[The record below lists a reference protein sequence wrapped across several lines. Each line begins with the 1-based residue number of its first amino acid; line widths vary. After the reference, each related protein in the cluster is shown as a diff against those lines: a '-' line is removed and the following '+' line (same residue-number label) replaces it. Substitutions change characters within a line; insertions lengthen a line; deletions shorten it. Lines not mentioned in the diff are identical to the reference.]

1 MHLPNE
7 VHDLII
13 SDLEP
18 RERFNYRLIGHSFA
32 QAAIPHVFRRINVS
46 PVVSSLRDLA
56 HIASQKHLNR
66 HVTHLGWDSDRLR
79 LGKKKGQID
88 LGDKQWEAVREI
100 LPRDANESEH
110 HGDIGMRILTLILR
124 HFPNL
129 KTLDIDIWESSD
141 TTERCL
147 DPSDSSSMIRGEYE
161 MYTLLTAAHAVGCQI
176 TEFKLSSVGR
186 PHPLFRS
193 EIWPSLVPV
202 CKDLTSLKLPLNFAL
217 SVEEKET
224 WLREYKE
231 IEDQI
236 PEDERTTMFTGYTT
250 VHSFHSTAAQIAS
263 FRAFLSTLSKLQ
275 TLELT
280 LKAEQW
286 DEHVD
291 MDAHLSL
298 QGPSLEDVLP
308 SNAFPHLRTLV
319 LDHPN
324 TSTACL
330 KSVLTKHKETLEVA
344 KFTNVAPWKKFTHR
358 QEAKHRPE
366 DDLRLCTLDQTSAQ
380 VIERFLSPERDKIH
394 LDELIPR
401 RRQVL
406 RDFLNGV
413 HPEGILGM
421 GSCLQDVKDR
431 SNDDNIIALVD
442 DRQNHERCDK
452 IIGKPYTYFGSEE
465 KHKTYFTG
473 CQEGDGF
480 DPPVGG
486 RFRMTTPRFDPREYF
501 LLKLRFWTEQAV
513 TEYSALIETFNSR
526 MDEYARTIRRVFEDD
541 NKRTNTR
548 TISDVIETA
557 QLFIDGISGITD
569 AWDTFSRT
577 ELVIF
582 TTYLPE
588 RSTWPTYI
596 NIIIRNVAE
605 LDRLRKL
612 LLIRRDHFKFK
623 LDSLHTVSS
632 LSQTYTGNL
641 QAETAVNQGNDLKI
655 LTKMTVTEVPMGCVL
670 RSVSADIVGE
680 LYDCFAA
687 ELKESVDE
695 V

>member
-100 LPRDANESEH
+100 LPRDADESEH

-344 KFTNVAPWKKFTHR
+344 KFTNVAFAFCETQLMYEGYEPKN
-358 QEAKHRPE
+358 QG
-366 DDLRLCTLDQTSAQ
+366 CTALKEWA
-380 VIERFLSPERDKIH
+380 ELEFE
-394 LDELIPR
+394 LDEFDLTC
-401 RRQVL
+401 
-406 RDFLNGV
+406 LN
-413 HPEGILGM
+413 
-421 GSCLQDVKDR
+421 C
-431 SNDDNIIALVD
+431 
-442 DRQNHERCDK
+442 
-452 IIGKPYTYFGSEE
+452 
-465 KHKTYFTG
+465 G
-473 CQEGDGF
+473 CNLWPCCVE
-480 DPPVGG
+480 VGG
-486 RFRMTTPRFDPREYF
+486 MRY
-501 LLKLRFWTEQAV
+501 
-513 TEYSALIETFNSR
+513 
-526 MDEYARTIRRVFEDD
+526 
-541 NKRTNTR
+541 
-548 TISDVIETA
+548 
-557 QLFIDGISGITD
+557 
-569 AWDTFSRT
+569 
-577 ELVIF
+577 
-582 TTYLPE
+582 
-588 RSTWPTYI
+588 
-596 NIIIRNVAE
+596 
-605 LDRLRKL
+605 
-612 LLIRRDHFKFK
+612 
-623 LDSLHTVSS
+623 
-632 LSQTYTGNL
+632 
-641 QAETAVNQGNDLKI
+641 
-655 LTKMTVTEVPMGCVL
+655 C
-670 RSVSADIVGE
+670 
-680 LYDCFAA
+680 C
-687 ELKESVDE
+687 
-695 V
+695 

>member
-66 HVTHLGWDSDRLR
+66 HVTHLGWDSDQLR
-79 LGKKKGQID
+79 LGKKIGQID

-100 LPRDANESEH
+100 LPRDANESDH
-110 HGDIGMRILTLILR
+110 HGDIGMRILALILR

-129 KTLDIDIWESSD
+129 KSLDVDIWESSD

-186 PHPLFRS
+186 PYPLFRS

-224 WLREYKE
+224 WLREYQE

-236 PEDERTTMFTGYTT
+236 PESERTTMFTGYTT
-250 VHSFHSTAAQIAS
+250 VHSVHSTAAQIAS
-263 FRAFLSTLSKLQ
+263 FRAFLSTLSKPQ

-291 MDAHLSL
+291 MDTHLSL

-344 KFTNVAPWKKFTHR
+344 KFTNVAFAFCETQLMYEGYEPKNQGCT
-358 QEAKHRPE
+358 A
-366 DDLRLCTLDQTSAQ
+366 LREWVEL
-380 VIERFLSPERDKIH
+380 EFE
-394 LDELIPR
+394 LDEFDLTC
-401 RRQVL
+401 
-406 RDFLNGV
+406 LN
-413 HPEGILGM
+413 
-421 GSCLQDVKDR
+421 C
-431 SNDDNIIALVD
+431 
-442 DRQNHERCDK
+442 
-452 IIGKPYTYFGSEE
+452 
-465 KHKTYFTG
+465 G
-473 CQEGDGF
+473 CNLW
-480 DPPVGG
+480 PCCVAVGG
-486 RFRMTTPRFDPREYF
+486 MRY
-501 LLKLRFWTEQAV
+501 
-513 TEYSALIETFNSR
+513 
-526 MDEYARTIRRVFEDD
+526 
-541 NKRTNTR
+541 
-548 TISDVIETA
+548 
-557 QLFIDGISGITD
+557 
-569 AWDTFSRT
+569 
-577 ELVIF
+577 
-582 TTYLPE
+582 
-588 RSTWPTYI
+588 
-596 NIIIRNVAE
+596 
-605 LDRLRKL
+605 
-612 LLIRRDHFKFK
+612 
-623 LDSLHTVSS
+623 
-632 LSQTYTGNL
+632 
-641 QAETAVNQGNDLKI
+641 
-655 LTKMTVTEVPMGCVL
+655 C
-670 RSVSADIVGE
+670 
-680 LYDCFAA
+680 C
-687 ELKESVDE
+687 
-695 V
+695 

>member
-56 HIASQKHLNR
+56 HIATQKHLNR
-66 HVTHLGWDSDRLR
+66 HATHLQWDSDRSRLR
-79 LGKKKGQID
+79 KKKGQIGF
-88 LGDKQWEAVREI
+88 GDKQWEAVREI

-110 HGDIGMRILTLILR
+110 HGDIGMRILTLIFR

-129 KTLDIDIWESSD
+129 RTLDIGIWESSD
-141 TTERCL
+141 TTERCP
-147 DPSDSSSMIRGEYE
+147 DPSDSSSMIQGEYE

-176 TEFKLSSVGR
+176 AEFKLSSTVGR

-236 PEDERTTMFTGYTT
+236 PEDERTTMFTGYTA
-250 VHSFHSTAAQIAS
+250 VHSVHSTATQIAS

-291 MDAHLSL
+291 MDAHLNL
-298 QGPSLEDVLP
+298 RAPSLEDVLP
-308 SNAFPHLRTLV
+308 PNAFSHL
-319 LDHPN
+319 H
-324 TSTACL
+324 
-330 KSVLTKHKETLEVA
+330 
-344 KFTNVAPWKKFTHR
+344 
-358 QEAKHRPE
+358 
-366 DDLRLCTLDQTSAQ
+366 
-380 VIERFLSPERDKIH
+380 
-394 LDELIPR
+394 
-401 RRQVL
+401 
-406 RDFLNGV
+406 
-413 HPEGILGM
+413 
-421 GSCLQDVKDR
+421 
-431 SNDDNIIALVD
+431 
-442 DRQNHERCDK
+442 
-452 IIGKPYTYFGSEE
+452 TYFGSEE
-465 KHKTYFTG
+465 KHKIYFTG

-480 DPPVGG
+480 DPSVGG
-486 RFRMTTPRFDPREYF
+486 KFRMTTPRFDPREYF
-501 LLKLRFWTEQAV
+501 LLKLRFRTEQAV

-526 MDEYARTIRRVFEDD
+526 MDEYARTIRRIFEDD

-577 ELVIF
+577 ELEIF
-582 TTYLPE
+582 TTYLPD

-596 NIIIRNVAE
+596 NIIVRNIAE